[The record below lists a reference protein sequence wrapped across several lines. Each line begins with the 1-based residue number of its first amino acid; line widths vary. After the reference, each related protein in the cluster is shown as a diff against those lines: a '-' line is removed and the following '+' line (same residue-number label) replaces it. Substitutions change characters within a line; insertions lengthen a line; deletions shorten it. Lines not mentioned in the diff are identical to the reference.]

1 MMVHG
6 QQPLD
11 FNFQRTYKREN
22 VKLEPQVDFMV
33 NMYIIF
39 LGTSAATPTTTRG
52 LSSLAI
58 VRDGEVLLF
67 DAGEGMQ
74 LNFIKSK
81 MGMNRKMK
89 IFITHMHADHCL
101 GLLGLLQ
108 TMSLQGRENKID
120 IYGEPKLS
128 EFIKENIRIINFG
141 LSYEI
146 HLHIIES
153 EGLVVKEREYE
164 VTCCSATHS
173 TSAFSYCLTEIDR
186 PGIFNIHEAR
196 RLGIPEGELYG
207 RLQNGE
213 NIIYNGKTIRTSQ
226 VVGSRR
232 LGRKVG
238 ISGDT
243 RPSEKLRKF
252 FTDCD
257 VLVFEA
263 TYSQKLERKALL
275 NFHSTAK
282 EAAELAAGSR
292 VRKLLLTHFSARY
305 SDTQEMLSEAKSLH
319 KNVSA
324 AEDLM
329 VVPVPYRE

>member
-1 MMVHG
+1 MHV
-6 QQPLD
+6 
-11 FNFQRTYKREN
+11 
-22 VKLEPQVDFMV
+22 
-33 NMYIIF
+33 IF
-39 LGTSAATPTTTRG
+39 LGTSAATPTMTRG

-58 VRDGEVLLF
+58 VRGGEVLLF

-81 MGMNRKMK
+81 IGMNKKMK

-108 TMSLQGRENKID
+108 TLSLQGRENKID
-120 IYGEPKLS
+120 IYGEPRLS
-128 EFIKENIRIINFG
+128 EFITENIRIINFG
-141 LSYEI
+141 LSYEV

-153 EGLVVKEREYE
+153 EGLVVKESDYE
-164 VTCCSATHS
+164 VTCCNATHS
-173 TSAFSYCLTEIDR
+173 TSAFSYSLTEINR
-186 PGIFNIHEAR
+186 PGIFNILEAK

-213 NIIYNGKTIRTSQ
+213 DIIYNGKAIFSSQ
-226 VVGSRR
+226 VVGPQRP
-232 LGRKVG
+232 GRKVG

-252 FTDCD
+252 FMNCD

-282 EAAELAAGSR
+282 EAAEIAVGSR
-292 VRKLLLTHFSARY
+292 VKKLLLTHFSARY
-305 SDTQEMLSEAKSLH
+305 IDTQEILREAKSVYG
-319 KNVSA
+319 NVSV

-329 VVPVPYRE
+329 IVPVPYRE